1 MGKSEIRLRR
11 HTMNSGRIA
20 RYRNYEDLLAR
31 HERDVRIKRLSRLVV
46 YILIIVIL
54 ICTFLALVIIR
65 DKKNRPHPNPKPPA
79 VTMIQGSSD
88 KPFND

>member
-11 HTMNSGRIA
+11 NSMSSGRIA

-31 HERDVRIKRLSRLVV
+31 HERDVRIKRLSRLIV

-54 ICTFLALVIIR
+54 ICTFLAVFIIR
-65 DKKNRPHPNPKPPA
+65 DKKTRPYPNPKQPA
-79 VTMIQGSSD
+79 VTVIQNEG
-88 KPFND
+88 

>member
-11 HTMNSGRIA
+11 HSMSSGRIA

-31 HERDVRIKRLSRLVV
+31 HERDVRIKRLSRLIV

-54 ICTFLALVIIR
+54 ICTFLAVFIIK
-65 DKKNRPHPNPKPPA
+65 DKKTRPHPNPKQPA
-79 VTMIQGSSD
+79 VTVIQNEG
-88 KPFND
+88 